1 MKIRKILN
9 TTSHRPWELPD
20 GDWKFYQEWNQAIF
34 LHWKVDL
41 DKLKEFVPQKLEIDL
56 FDGEPWISI
65 VAFTMENIRPR
76 RLPAFYPISNFEEIN
91 IRTYVKSNGKTGVYF
106 LSIEGGKIA
115 SCKIAKSISE
125 LPYKFSRMKRKKG
138 GYYSKNKEFG
148 DKLDLEFEL
157 GPDLDEKT
165 DIDKW
170 LTERYALFQDSGESI
185 NEFEIHH
192 IEWPVKTIDLKKMEI
207 SYPRF
212 DQLIQGKPQ
221 LTHYSDGVQ
230 VIAWN
235 KKKTGYNNV

>member
-1 MKIRKILN
+1 MKIRKILD

-41 DKLKEFVPQKLEIDL
+41 DKLNQFVPRELEIDL
-56 FDGEPWISI
+56 FRGEPWVSV

-106 LSIEGGKIA
+106 LSIEGGKRV

-125 LPYKFSRMKRKKG
+125 LPYRFSRMKRNEG
-138 GYYSKNKEFG
+138 SYYSSNKEYG
-148 DKLDLEFEL
+148 DGLGLEFEL
-157 GPDLDEKT
+157 GPDLDAKT
-165 DIDKW
+165 ELDKW

-192 IEWPVKTIDLKKMEI
+192 LEWPIKTIELKKMEI

-235 KKKTGYNNV
+235 MKKTGCNNV